1 MKKILMFSLSLSL
14 LLTAILSSQTVVNA
28 EKVDPKETKQSKN
41 EASSATEEAEDF
53 VADFKEAVGK
63 DDEGRD
69 IYEAIDFS
77 LRDQNGKRHNLKD
90 YEGKIV
96 ILNFWQTW
104 CGPCLKEMPDF
115 ERVYQDYG
123 QNEED
128 VIILGVSSPNNSENK
143 KFTNETK
150 TDIEI
155 KDFLM
160 EKDVNYPS
168 LLDYKAEL
176 YTNYGIM
183 AFPTTIVILPDGH
196 IFGVAQGAISEDVL
210 KQIINDAK
218 EKKSLE
224 PVTDKGK

>member
-1 MKKILMFSLSLSL
+1 MFSLSLSL

>member
-1 MKKILMFSLSLSL
+1 MFSLSLSL
-14 LLTAILSSQTVVNA
+14 LLTAILSSQAVVNA

-41 EASSATEEAEDF
+41 DGSSATEEAEDF

-218 EKKSLE
+218 EKKGLE